1 PRIVSFLAVV
11 LPQGAVIIIGA
22 GFGGHQHHAADAP
35 AIFGLCVIS
44 DNAKLLSYFNT
55 GIEIQNVRFA
65 SSIRGAG
72 AVDVKHR
79 QLSRSGEA
87 KKRSIGIGRVYA
99 VIGDAGNDPDQ
110 LLRTPHHRRKLS
122 DQLLLDSISH
132 SWRTGFQSWCL
143 CLDLNALRYL

>member
-1 PRIVSFLAVV
+1 
-11 LPQGAVIIIGA
+11 
-22 GFGGHQHHAADAP
+22 
-35 AIFGLCVIS
+35 IS

-79 QLSRSGEA
+79 QLSPSGEA

-143 CLDLNALRYL
+143 CLDLNALRYLAKLHGHVNCGCAAGFQHHTGGVRLETRL